1 MFNASKTPLP
11 RSMSDALRACRT
23 AFFSL
28 FVFSLAINVLLLA
41 SPIYMMQVYDRVLSS
56 RSVETLVML
65 TAMAILAFIIMGALE
80 LVRGR
85 VMTGMGRWLDERLGP
100 EVLTGDIIAAL
111 RRSGWRSSQGLRDL
125 AIYRAFLTGPGVF
138 PIMDAP
144 WAPLFLAT
152 LFVLHPLLGF
162 IGTAG
167 AIVLFSL
174 ALANEYFT
182 RSVLRDAGAAARQ
195 SQLQADMA
203 VRNADVVEAMG
214 MLPALVQ
221 RWDSLNDDGL
231 ILQARAAHR
240 SLWIS
245 TISKIVRIALQSI
258 ILGAGAYL
266 TIEHEAS
273 GGVMIAASIILGRAL
288 SPVEQAIGAW
298 KGLVAARGAYSRL
311 KAQLVTTPAR
321 GLRTSLPDPDGH
333 LRLEGVMFAPPGVKE
348 AMIKNVSFELAAG
361 ETVAMI
367 GPSAAGKTTLARL
380 IVGNW
385 QPQRGNVRLDGADIS
400 TWEPDELGPH
410 VGYLPQDIE
419 LFAGTVR
426 DNIARMGKGDDAAVI
441 EAAKNADVHAMILDL
456 PNGYDT
462 EIGDGGAWLSGG
474 QRQRIG
480 LARALYGNP
489 KLLVLDEPS
498 SSLDAAAELRMIQTL
513 AALKGKATV
522 VLVTHRLNFLAL
534 ADKVMILRG
543 GAIEAFGP
551 RDEVMARRSAGEGPL
566 RVVPASGGSP
576 MRIGPA
582 QPAYNH
588 PQFGQAP
595 PPQDQDA
602 TAKPKPK
609 QERHN

>member
-1 MFNASKTPLP
+1 MFNAGKMPLP
-11 RSMSDALRACRT
+11 KPMSDALGACRT
-23 AFFSL
+23 AFVALFLFSM
-28 FVFSLAINVLLLA
+28 AINVLLLA
-41 SPIYMMQVYDRVLSS
+41 APIYMMQVYDRVLSS
-56 RSVETLVML
+56 RSVETLMML
-65 TAMAILAFIIMGALE
+65 TAMVIIAFVVMGALE

-144 WAPLFLAT
+144 WAPLFLAV
-152 LFVLHPLLGF
+152 LFILHPLLGF

-167 AIVLFSL
+167 AAVLFAL
-174 ALANEYFT
+174 ALANEFFT
-182 RSVLRDAGAAARQ
+182 RKVLREAGAASRN

-221 RWDSLNDDGL
+221 RWNSINGDGL
-231 ILQARAAHR
+231 TLQAKAANRA
-240 SLWIS
+240 SWIS
-245 TISKIVRIALQSI
+245 TISKVVRVALQSI

-273 GGVMIAASIILGRAL
+273 GGVMIGASIILGRAL

-298 KGLVAARGAYSRL
+298 KGLVAARGAYARL
-311 KAQLVTTPAR
+311 KVQLIATPVR
-321 GLRTSLPDPDGH
+321 GLRTSLPAPEGH
-333 LRLEGVMFAPPGVKE
+333 LRLEAVVFAPPGVKE

-400 TWEPDELGPH
+400 SWEPDELGPH

-426 DNIARMGKGDDAAVI
+426 DNIARMGGGDDAAVI
-441 EAAKNADVHAMILDL
+441 EAAKNADVHEMILDL

-474 QRQRIG
+474 QRQRIA

-498 SSLDAAAELRMIQTL
+498 SSLDASAELRMIQTL
-513 AALKGKATV
+513 AALKGKSTV

-534 ADKVMILRG
+534 ADKVMILRA

-551 RDEVMARRSAGEGPL
+551 RDEVMARGPAGEGPL
-566 RVVPASGGSP
+566 RMVPGSGGVP
-576 MRIGPA
+576 MRLGPGQHSHNQA
-582 QPAYNH
+582 
-588 PQFGQAP
+588 PQGQAR
-595 PPQDQDA
+595 
-602 TAKPKPK
+602 
-609 QERHN
+609 QEQPSQGRQNS

>member
-11 RSMSDALRACRT
+11 RSMSDALRACQT

-144 WAPLFLAT
+144 WAPLFLAI

-174 ALANEYFT
+174 ALANEYVT

-311 KAQLVTTPAR
+311 KAQLVATPAR

-441 EAAKNADVHAMILDL
+441 EAAKNADVHAMVLDL

-551 RDEVMARRSAGEGPL
+551 RDEVMARRPAGEGPL
-566 RVVPASGGSP
+566 RVVPASGG
-576 MRIGPA
+576 PA
-582 QPAYNH
+582 QPTYNH

-595 PPQDQDA
+595 PTTAPQDQDQDA
-602 TAKPKPK
+602 SAKPKPK